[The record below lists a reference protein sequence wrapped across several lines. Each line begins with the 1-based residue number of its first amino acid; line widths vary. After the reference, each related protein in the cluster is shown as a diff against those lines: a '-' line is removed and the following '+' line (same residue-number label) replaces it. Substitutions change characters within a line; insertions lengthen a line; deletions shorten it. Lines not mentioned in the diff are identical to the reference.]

1 MATWSVTADSRPVS
15 QHPKAFFFPC
25 RRIPAV
31 FSSDGF
37 TSLHIYLPKYIVLP
51 VTCLSSG
58 HTPSI
63 AFRHLPPNS
72 ARIVYAPCLRAAVNR
87 RCRRLPKGLDTNQTQ
102 STGLRHPSLE
112 EGAGN
117 DARKVGTNKTVEAI
131 IISEPVWPSGKALGW

>member
-1 MATWSVTADSRPVS
+1 MTADSRPVS
-15 QHPKAFFFPC
+15 P
-25 RRIPAV
+25 PAGGSQL
-31 FSSDGF
+31 FSVLMGF
-37 TSLHIYLPKYIVLP
+37 TSLHIDLPKYIVLP

-58 HTPSI
+58 HTPNI

-72 ARIVYAPCLRAAVNR
+72 ARIVYATEGALFISAQLSTDAVGAP
-87 RCRRLPKGLDTNQTQ
+87 PKGLDTNQTP

-117 DARKVGTNKTVEAI
+117 DARKVGTNKTAEAI